1 MKTVYDLTNE
11 TDRITAGMHLLIL
24 RDAPGWEALQQVAAH
39 LAHEDL
45 RSRPATLEELAEL
58 RGRSEGMR
66 KLLAF
71 AENLAVE
78 ARDKSRVESAAEA
91 IEAAVAI
98 KLPGLTNRLD

>member
-1 MKTVYDLTNE
+1 MRSVYDLSDD
-11 TDRITAGMHLLIL
+11 TDRLTAGMHLLIL

-45 RSRPATLEELAEL
+45 RSRPTTLEELAEL

-91 IEAAVAI
+91 IEASVAI
-98 KLPGLTNRLD
+98 KLPGLANRLD